1 MAAETDAARDRVL
14 AARGVLGE
22 ELVGLEAS
30 ARAAIDIPAKIR
42 RSPAKAA
49 AIVGSAG
56 FVALGGPK
64 RLFRAA
70 RRRVFGPTSGL
81 PKAMLPHEIEKALG
95 RLGDDGDKVRGALER
110 DFAAY
115 ARTAAKERGIAP
127 LLSTAARPLLTRG
140 ARTAAEWFFRT
151 DDEGFQARLA
161 QVRERVSAETAR
173 RKDRS
178 DIAQRTTTTDEDEAE
193 RRRLSTSDD
202 ESGSAG
208 A

>member
-1 MAAETDAARDRVL
+1 MATETDSARDRVL
-14 AARGVLGE
+14 AARGLLGE
-22 ELVGLEAS
+22 ELVALEAS

-49 AIVGSAG
+49 AIAGSAG

-70 RRRVFGPTSGL
+70 RRRVFGPTAGL
-81 PKAMLPHEIEKALG
+81 PKRMLPDEIEKALG
-95 RLGDDGDKVRGALER
+95 KLGDDGDKVRGAIER

-127 LLSTAARPLLTRG
+127 LLSTAARPLVTRG
-140 ARTAAEWFFRT
+140 ARSAAEWFFRT
-151 DDEGFQARLA
+151 DGEGFQARLA
-161 QVRERVSAETAR
+161 QVRERVTAETVR

-178 DIAQRTTTTDEDEAE
+178 GSALRTTTSDEDEAE
-193 RRRLSTSDD
+193 R
-202 ESGSAG
+202 GG